1 MEDTKLAAAK
11 NTKKPIFSG
20 LINSLRWRQLISS
33 LVIVATGI
41 AGTGAVYY
49 YFKNQAV
56 LDAQSLE
63 MERDAYKILSS
74 IELSTNRKVIVLGDY
89 VDEEVFG
96 EYLKSRGFTQ
106 LMAER
111 GITYNA
117 YIQEVGGEGG
127 IAWSHLHPNETQL
140 NQASPYT
147 TWKQRT
153 FPTFLITPPLESD
166 TPFIGMLKPSTAAGR
181 NPSSQY
187 SRYKNTEFTVYAKRF
202 SLEDR
207 LFQIILAKS
216 TEGFEKDRQEL
227 ARSIQALTLLST
239 LLVLIA
245 QLVGSYIVLSPI
257 RKIENEI
264 KLIEA
269 GEKDLIE
276 HEYPSEINPVKSAIN
291 TLIHAEKGQ
300 KKRYRDALDNLAHA
314 LKTPLAALQ
323 SSSARS
329 ENGEN
334 VNQAYVDEQIQRMN
348 DIVAYQLRRAVVS
361 DHNAIVKLEHL
372 RPIVFRLRE
381 SLLKV
386 YYDKQFTLNIN
397 IDEYARCRVDY
408 DDLMEVF
415 GNLLNNACRFCE
427 SKIEV
432 TATQDVDFLVVN
444 IDDDGMGFPD
454 NNPSQLLKRGMRA
467 DSKTEGQGIGLAVSA
482 EIIEN
487 AGGKITLLMSPFIG
501 ARVRLHLPV

>member
-1 MEDTKLAAAK
+1 MTTASS
-11 NTKKPIFSG
+11 KKKINP
-20 LINSLRWRQLISS
+20 LNLLNSLRWRQLISS
-33 LVIVATGI
+33 LVIIATGI
-41 AGTGAVYY
+41 SGAGVVYY
-49 YFKNQAV
+49 FFKN
-56 LDAQSLE
+56 DAALQQQGGE
-63 MERDAYKILSS
+63 MHSDKLHILNSILKPDPSVNLYVMEDHSS
-74 IELSTNRKVIVLGDY
+74 KGIQEFNKFLSNRKFSAPYDKP
-89 VDEEVFG
+89 DEEYYAYVQDTVSREIVWSSKHPYERAFNG
-96 EYLKSRGFTQ
+96 TSPYKSMMRGFS
-106 LMAER
+106 LFDISLKPRA
-111 GITYNA
+111 
-117 YIQEVGGEGG
+117 
-127 IAWSHLHPNETQL
+127 
-140 NQASPYT
+140 T
-147 TWKQRT
+147 T
-153 FPTFLITPPLESD
+153 TFLKIIPPISS
-166 TPFIGMLKPSTAAGR
+166 KGR
-181 NPSSQY
+181 NPSNRKS
-187 SRYKNTEFTVYAKRF
+187 SEKTNEFIVHGIGFTNDKKLY
-202 SLEDR
+202 
-207 LFQIILAKS
+207 QIILAKS
-216 TEGFEKDRQEL
+216 A
-227 ARSIQALTLLST
+227 ARLHDTRASLLQDLTWLVIVTS
-239 LLVLIA
+239 LLVLLA
-245 QLVGSYIVLSPI
+245 QLAGSYIVLAPI
-257 RKIENEI
+257 RRIEDEI

-276 HEYPSEINPVKSAIN
+276 HEYPSELNPVKSAIN
-291 TLIHAEKGQ
+291 TLINAEKGQ

-329 ENGEN
+329 EGEEKI
-334 VNQAYVDEQIQRMN
+334 NQTYVDDQIQRMN

-361 DHNAIVKLEHL
+361 DHNAIVKLESL

-386 YYDKQFTLNIN
+386 YFDKNFILDIN

-427 SKIEV
+427 SKIVV
-432 TATQDVDFLVVN
+432 TATHDVDFLIID

>member
-1 MEDTKLAAAK
+1 MEETGYTSAGSKH
-11 NTKKPIFSG
+11 KPIFSN
-20 LINSLRWRQLISS
+20 LINSLRWRQLVSS

-49 YFKNQAV
+49 YYKNESLV
-56 LDAQSLE
+56 FAQGDE
-63 MERDAYKILSS
+63 MEIDAYKILGS
-74 IELSTNRKVIVLGDY
+74 IELKAEDKLFVLG
-89 VDEEVFG
+89 
-96 EYLKSRGFTQ
+96 EYINEANFVEHLRARKFTDI
-106 LMAER
+106 LNET
-111 GITYNA
+111 GGTYYA
-117 YIQEVGGEGG
+117 YIQEIGDTGS
-127 IAWSHLHPNETQL
+127 IYWSHQHPNEDPL
-140 NQASPYT
+140 KNESPYS
-147 TWKQRT
+147 TWMKRNFST
-153 FPTFLITPPLESD
+153 FRIDPPLVGD
-166 TPFIGMLKPSTAAGR
+166 TPFVGVLESSNAAGR
-181 NPSSQY
+181 NPG
-187 SRYKNTEFTVYAKRF
+187 SRSKLRGSKFIVYARRF
-202 SLEDR
+202 GYGKDHS
-207 LFQIILAKS
+207 FQIILAKS
-216 TEGFEKDRQEL
+216 TEGLEKDKADL
-227 ARSIQALTLLST
+227 VNSIQVLVLVTT

-245 QLVGSYIVLSPI
+245 QLVGSYIVLAPI
-257 RKIENEI
+257 RRIEDEI

-269 GEKDLIE
+269 GEKDFIE
-276 HEYPSEINPVKSAIN
+276 HEYPSELNPVKSAIN
-291 TLIHAEKGQ
+291 TLINAEKGQ
-300 KKRYRDALDNLAHA
+300 KKRYREALDNLAHA

-329 ENGEN
+329 EDKDTI
-334 VNQAYVDEQIQRMN
+334 NQAYVDEHIQRMN

-361 DHNAIVKLEHL
+361 DHNAIVKLENL

-386 YYDKQFTLNIN
+386 YFDKQFTLEID

-427 SKIEV
+427 SKITV
-432 TATQDVDFLVVN
+432 TATQDVDFIIVD

-482 EIIEN
+482 EIVEN
-487 AGGKITLLMSPFIG
+487 AGGKISLLMSPFVG